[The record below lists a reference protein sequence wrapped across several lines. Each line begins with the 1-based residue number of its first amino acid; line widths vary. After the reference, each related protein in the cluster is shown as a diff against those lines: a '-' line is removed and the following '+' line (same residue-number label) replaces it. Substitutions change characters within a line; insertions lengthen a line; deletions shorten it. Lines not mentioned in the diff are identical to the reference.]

1 MEEKFSPSQACA
13 AFAAGLRYED
23 IPDKVLDLIK
33 RDLLDWAGCAIKGS
47 RDRSSQPIRNVKALL
62 GGAPQAG
69 VFGDPALTDMRTAA
83 TENGYFGHIFEMDDV
98 DRESISHPATV
109 VMPPALAAAQYL
121 GRSGRDILTAIVAGF
136 EVMLRIGA
144 AITPA
149 HYKIFHTTS
158 TTGVFGAAASAGRIL
173 GLAPERMLWA
183 LGNAGTLAC
192 GLWQFNPDGAMSKF
206 IHAGGAAGN
215 GLWVALL
222 AQNGF
227 SGASHILEGPQ
238 GFFAGFAR
246 QEVNM
251 DLFRD
256 FGKRWRAGTVS
267 FKPYPCCRHTHSA
280 IDAALEIRRQ
290 LLQQPGDR
298 IARLTARTYG
308 TALSIAGKTR
318 PKTGRDA
325 KFSLSYCIASAIL
338 RGTPAEAS
346 FSQQATEDPE
356 LRAADLAFGN
366 LEGTLLEGGETLKT
380 PSPTTYAFRTP
391 VRYARY
397 LKEAGF
403 DFLSLANNHAGDF
416 GEEGMDSTQRCLRS
430 QDIAFAGIRGVC
442 EYTLIER
449 GGVRFG
455 VAAFGHNF
463 YTPRHGDEA
472 EVRRILSELR
482 RRADLIVV
490 SFHGGAEGRDRSR
503 LPYGEE
509 VFLNEKR
516 GSLRRF
522 AHLCVDLG
530 ADAVFG
536 HGPHVPRAVEV
547 YKDRFIAYSLGN
559 FCTPYMVSLKGISG
573 LAPVIEIRIDRSGR
587 FLSGRIHSFRQ
598 IRGVGPRLDPE
609 RGAARLIKALSEED
623 IRDRAFTIDEEGR
636 ILPGAA
642 TAPKPAPSAEPQRP
656 PEAPAAAGAPG
667 ESAEPEDPR
676 VGEDILIEEPAEADR
691 PAP

>member
-1 MEEKFSPSQACA
+1 MGYIEGLGSEQAAAAAQAPPSPFSAGAKTMEEKFTPSQACA

-109 VMPPALAAAQYL
+109 VMPPALAAAQYF

-149 HYKIFHTTS
+149 HYKIFHTTA

-173 GLAPERMLWA
+173 RLPPERMLWA

-251 DLFRD
+251 ELFRD
-256 FGKRWRAGTVS
+256 FGKRWRAGTIS

-290 LLQQPGDR
+290 LLEKPGDR
-298 IARLTARTYG
+298 IARLTAHTYG

-325 KFSLSYCIASAIL
+325 KFSLSYCIVSSIL
-338 RGTPAEAS
+338 RGSPAEAS

-356 LRAADLAFGN
+356 LRA
-366 LEGTLLEGGETLKT
+366 LLERITVIDDPKLDACVPHNWPSRIEAVTESGRELTAQVQAPKGDPENEISWAECETK
-380 PSPTTYAFRTP
+380 FRTMTLDILTGKQQDA
-391 VRYARY
+391 VIAYA
-397 LKEAGF
+397 KEF
-403 DFLSLANNHAGDF
+403 DGVADFSRENLFRLAN
-416 GEEGMDSTQRCLRS
+416 S
-430 QDIAFAGIRGVC
+430 
-442 EYTLIER
+442 
-449 GGVRFG
+449 
-455 VAAFGHNF
+455 
-463 YTPRHGDEA
+463 
-472 EVRRILSELR
+472 
-482 RRADLIVV
+482 
-490 SFHGGAEGRDRSR
+490 
-503 LPYGEE
+503 
-509 VFLNEKR
+509 
-516 GSLRRF
+516 
-522 AHLCVDLG
+522 
-530 ADAVFG
+530 
-536 HGPHVPRAVEV
+536 
-547 YKDRFIAYSLGN
+547 
-559 FCTPYMVSLKGISG
+559 
-573 LAPVIEIRIDRSGR
+573 
-587 FLSGRIHSFRQ
+587 
-598 IRGVGPRLDPE
+598 
-609 RGAARLIKALSEED
+609 
-623 IRDRAFTIDEEGR
+623 
-636 ILPGAA
+636 
-642 TAPKPAPSAEPQRP
+642 
-656 PEAPAAAGAPG
+656 
-667 ESAEPEDPR
+667 
-676 VGEDILIEEPAEADR
+676 
-691 PAP
+691 